1 MDLIIEPMLFLW
13 NIIFT
18 FYYTRVRPQCDYSIL
33 GRLAQS
39 FFSSSSIFHFGFGSH
54 IKDGPCD
61 LHDLSGRH
69 IHFGFGSHIE
79 DGPCDLHDLSCRHSR
94 SQQKSDSARTDED
107 EAFKEQNNIEDPFQP
122 NTARSI

>member
-54 IKDGPCD
+54 IQ
-61 LHDLSGRH
+61 
-69 IHFGFGSHIE
+69 